1 MWRYSDKLKNS
12 MSNKGNELVHIDES
26 LAGVLSHYFEDVE
39 ASSRGPL
46 GGIAFMI
53 SFVTA

>member
-1 MWRYSDKLKNS
+1 

-39 ASSRGPL
+39 ANSRGPL